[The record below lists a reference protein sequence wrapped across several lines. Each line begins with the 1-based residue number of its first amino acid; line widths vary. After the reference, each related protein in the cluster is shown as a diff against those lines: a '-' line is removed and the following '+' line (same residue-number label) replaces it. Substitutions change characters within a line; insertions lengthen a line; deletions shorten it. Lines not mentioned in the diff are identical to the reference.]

1 MPPRVDYKAYVL
13 DAWAIMAYLEDEPA
27 GKTVETIIIEAQESE
42 LPLIMSVANVA
53 EVWYTFAREANVEE
67 ADQALAGL
75 KQLGITFWMLRWN

>member
-1 MPPRVDYKAYVL
+1 M
-13 DAWAIMAYLEDEPA
+13 
-27 GKTVETIIIEAQESE
+27 
-42 LPLIMSVANVA
+42 MSVANVA

>member
-1 MPPRVDYKAYVL
+1 MGLLVL
-13 DAWAIMAYLEDEPA
+13 SSELLFF
-27 GKTVETIIIEAQESE
+27 IEAQESE
-42 LPLIMSVANVA
+42 LPLMMSVANVA